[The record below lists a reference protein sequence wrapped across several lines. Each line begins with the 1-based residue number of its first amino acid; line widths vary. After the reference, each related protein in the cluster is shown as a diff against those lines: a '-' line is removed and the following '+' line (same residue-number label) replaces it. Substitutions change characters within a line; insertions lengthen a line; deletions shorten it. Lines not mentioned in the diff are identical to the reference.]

1 MTAEQ
6 FAYWMQGFAELTGDE
21 PPTPAQWKS
30 IREHL
35 QTVFVKVTPP
45 VGPAYITPAVDP
57 LRPYSPPVSDWQ
69 RFQLPLSPKCSA
81 EPAIA
86 AAMPATCSAR
96 PVGMSDGCGTVAV
109 C

>member
-1 MTAEQ
+1 MSNMTAEQ

-45 VGPAYITPAVDP
+45 LQTIQQFEPLKTSTPMPWHQMPRVE
-57 LRPYSPPVSDWQ
+57 
-69 RFQLPLSPKCSA
+69 CSVA
-81 EPAIA
+81 GGIA
-86 AAMPATCSAR
+86 AQATC
-96 PVGMSDGCGTVAV
+96 
-109 C
+109 

>member
-21 PPTPAQWKS
+21 VPTADQWKS

-45 VGPAYITPAVDP
+45 LQDWKPAVNDPSKVPP
-57 LRPYSPPVSDWQ
+57 LRPATHPFPPYDIGTP
-69 RFQLPLSPKCSA
+69 REPL
-81 EPAIA
+81 I
-86 AAMPATCSAR
+86 ATCIATPTATTTS
-96 PVGMSDGCGTVAV
+96 
-109 C
+109 

>member
-21 PPTPAQWKS
+21 VPTAGQWRS

-45 VGPAYITPAVDP
+45 LQDWRPDVNDTRKVPKVYPGTSPAVPYDWHQRPTTGTPPNP
-57 LRPYSPPVSDWQ
+57 L
-69 RFQLPLSPKCSA
+69 
-81 EPAIA
+81 I
-86 AAMPATCSAR
+86 ATCIAVQGEHAR
-96 PVGMSDGCGTVAV
+96 TIC
-109 C
+109 